1 MKRIAPLFAA
11 LLMATACLAADRA
24 PLTTVI
30 IVRHAEKTGAG
41 DDAPLSPKGKQRAK
55 ELARVLADAGV
66 EKIYVVQGVPRTAQT
81 AEPLAAALR
90 ITPTPMPNLD
100 VKSLAADIRAAGR
113 GKKLLVI
120 SRTNMIPRL
129 VEQLGVA
136 SPPTIPEDQ
145 YDDLFVCT
153 ITDEVQQPHLLR
165 LRYGEPAHSGDQK
178 KAMK

>member
-1 MKRIAPLFAA
+1 MRIATFFSA
-11 LLMATACLAADRA
+11 LLIATVCVAADRA
-24 PLTTVI
+24 PLTTTVI

-41 DDAPLSPKGKQRAK
+41 DDAPLSARGTQRAK

-90 ITPTPMPNLD
+90 IKPTPTPNLD
-100 VKSLAADIRAAGR
+100 TRPLVADIRAAAR
-113 GKKLLVI
+113 GKTVLVI

-129 VEQLGVA
+129 LEQLGVQGA
-136 SPPTIPEDQ
+136 PMIPEDQ

-153 ITDEVQQPHLLR
+153 IPDGAEQAHLLR
-165 LRYGEPAHSGDQK
+165 LRYGEPAHPADQK